1 LIGLIDRDRGGLV
14 SAALERSPHVL
25 CPLDSV
31 DGALDAILRG
41 RVEAVI
47 VECAA
52 SSEALHALFE
62 LARARAV
69 PVLVVSRERGV
80 AAAVEAL
87 RAGASDYLSS
97 PFEYESLQGA
107 VERLLDASLAGG
119 GSGVTRR
126 AFVTRDPELL
136 GTLALARSVAASD
149 ATVLIEGESGTG
161 KELLARFV
169 HEASPRRSRELVSI
183 NCAALPAG
191 LLESEL
197 FGHERGAFTGAFTRV
212 IGKFELAE
220 GTTLLLDE
228 IGELELGL
236 QAKLLRV
243 IQEKQVQRIGAPRPI
258 SIDFRLIATTNRNLA
273 DAVEAGQFRED
284 LYYRLNVL
292 PVPLKPLRERP
303 GDLDI
308 LVERF
313 LARSIPAPILTEAA
327 RAALRAHT
335 WPGNVRELENA
346 MARLAL
352 THPGRSVEARDL
364 GLGDRGRPAPLSPEI
379 PEDIPATGTLRD
391 MERWLIV
398 RTLAR
403 LEGNRTRAARELG
416 ISLRTLRNK
425 IHEYTIS
432 EPETLPRSSTAQR
445 LLRAAQDRV

>member
-1 LIGLIDRDRGGLV
+1 M
-14 SAALERSPHVL
+14 
-25 CPLDSV
+25 
-31 DGALDAILRG
+31 
-41 RVEAVI
+41 
-47 VECAA
+47 
-52 SSEALHALFE
+52 
-62 LARARAV
+62 
-69 PVLVVSRERGV
+69 
-80 AAAVEAL
+80 
-87 RAGASDYLSS
+87 
-97 PFEYESLQGA
+97 
-107 VERLLDASLAGG
+107 
-119 GSGVTRR
+119 
-126 AFVTRDPELL
+126 
-136 GTLALARSVAASD
+136 
-149 ATVLIEGESGTG
+149 
-161 KELLARFV
+161 
-169 HEASPRRSRELVSI
+169 

-303 GDLDI
+303 GDLDT

>member
-1 LIGLIDRDRGGLV
+1 MIGLLDRDRTGLV
-14 SAALERSPHVL
+14 AAALERAHAL
-25 CPLDSV
+25 CPLDGM
-31 DGALDAILRG
+31 DAALDAILRG
-41 RVEAVI
+41 RVEALI

-52 SSEALHALFE
+52 GGQQLGALFE
-62 LARARAV
+62 VARARGV

-80 AAAVEAL
+80 AAAVETL
-87 RAGASDYLSS
+87 RAGASDYLSA
-97 PFEYESLQGA
+97 PFEYATLQVA
-107 VERLLDASLAGG
+107 VERLLDASLAGT
-119 GSGVTRR
+119 GSGVARR
-126 AFVTRDPELL
+126 AFVTQDPGLL
-136 GTLALARSVAASD
+136 ATLALARSVAASD

-161 KELLARFV
+161 KELLARFI

-243 IQEKQVQRIGAPRPI
+243 IQEKQVQRIGAPRPV
-258 SIDFRLIATTNRNLA
+258 SIDFRLVATTNRNLA
-273 DAVEAGQFRED
+273 DAVRAGEFRED

-292 PVPLKPLRERP
+292 PVPLKPLRERA
-303 GDLDI
+303 GDLDLLI
-308 LVERF
+308 DRF
-313 LARSIPAPILTEAA
+313 LARSLPAPQLSEGA
-327 RAALRAHT
+327 RAALRAHS

-346 MARLAL
+346 IARLCL
-352 THPGRSVEARDL
+352 THPGRVVNAHEV
-364 GLGDRGRPAPLSPEI
+364 GLGDRGRPGPLSPEL
-379 PEDIPATGTLRD
+379 PGEHPPTGTLRD

-425 IHEYTIS
+425 INEYYIS
-432 EPETLPRSSTAQR
+432 EPETLPRSGTGQR
-445 LLRAAQDRV
+445 MLRQAPERL